1 MLRLPARNMA
11 TPKAR
16 FEEALRLYRLA
27 GDPRGEVNCMK
38 NLGFIALAVSD
49 RETARTWFREA
60 LKIYLQLSEVY
71 SVGMTHRTLAQLASD
86 TNERN
91 SHVMAAR
98 VAWKG
103 IERNDLIA
111 QLLSE
116 FGDSESMKH

>member
-1 MLRLPARNMA
+1 
-11 TPKAR
+11 
-16 FEEALRLYRLA
+16 
-27 GDPRGEVNCMK
+27 MK